1 MKERGYIQLDE
12 SIYFKWLVFIRLI
25 SEIYDYVT
33 ITDHIYEK
41 DKNNVIIITPSD
53 LSYVISKIR
62 VDEVPNINF
71 TFNTVYNEKGVV
83 LIVDKELLA
92 LISLY
97 NLFKYE

>member
-12 SIYFKWLVFIRLI
+12 SIYFKWFVFIRLI
-25 SEIYDYVT
+25 SETYDYVT
-33 ITDHIYEK
+33 ITNNIYEK

-71 TFNTVYNEKGVV
+71 TFNRLIYFAYKIRLLLVFFQRSLAVYQ
-83 LIVDKELLA
+83 
-92 LISLY
+92 
-97 NLFKYE
+97 

>member
-1 MKERGYIQLDE
+1 MEFEL
-12 SIYFKWLVFIRLI
+12 
-25 SEIYDYVT
+25 SEEQNKVI
-33 ITDHIYEK
+33 EALK

-53 LSYVISKIR
+53 LSYVISKIK
-62 VDEVPNINF
+62 VDELPNINF
-71 TFNTVYNEKGVV
+71 TFNTVYNEKGVI